1 MPRPV
6 APAYANLKIKLE
18 GDYSKKQRFMKANE
32 SFMKHTT
39 FNQTDNPNNFN
50 SNA

>member
-18 GDYSKKQRFMKANE
+18 GDYSKKQRFVKANE
-32 SFMKHTT
+32 SFMKHTALN
-39 FNQTDNPNNFN
+39 FTDNPKNVY